1 MFLSEDGLMPTSSV
15 IAMSVT
21 VGGLFL
27 LLIGIIIMITC
38 VRRKNGRRPSF
49 PRRGNINEVIYP
61 GNRYTP
67 GPIACPTISGEIVM
81 REPPP
86 R

>member
-1 MFLSEDGLMPTSSV
+1 MPTSSL
-15 IAMSVT
+15 IGMSVT

-27 LLIGIIIMITC
+27 LLIGILIMIIC
-38 VRRKNGRRPSF
+38 VRRKNGIPPFRRRQGIS
-49 PRRGNINEVIYP
+49 GGTYP
-61 GNRYTP
+61 GNRLSN